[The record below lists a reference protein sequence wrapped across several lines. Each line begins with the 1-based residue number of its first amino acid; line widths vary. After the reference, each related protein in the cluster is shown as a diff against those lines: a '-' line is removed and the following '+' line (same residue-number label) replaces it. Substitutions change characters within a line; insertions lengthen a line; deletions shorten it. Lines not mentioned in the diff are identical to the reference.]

1 MVKLT
6 NLLWILLALIIQSAV
21 VATIIFVT
29 AGLPTL
35 ITLWISIIIGFI
47 CLVFILVILDK
58 YTPMSFSIQIKS
70 DIWIIIL
77 SVIGL
82 LLLNQSL
89 GDAILFAV
97 SLVVGIIL
105 WIISFVCLV
114 IIRKKNNVSV

>member
-114 IIRKKNNVSV
+114 IKRKKNNVSV